1 MNLKNRYSNGYDC
14 LIDTE
19 QKVNK
24 MQKELE
30 EMQPLLIEAG
40 KETAIKLEKVSKET
54 EAADKVKDAVG
65 EYGITIV
72 SKIMGLILASYAVQ
86 SILAGLKDFFGV

>member
-54 EAADKVKDAVG
+54 EAADKVKDAVAV
-65 EYGITIV
+65 EEADAQ
-72 SKIMGLILASYAVQ
+72 KIADEANAI
-86 SILAGLKDFFGV
+86 KTDCET